1 MNTTAKAGPRQDVE
15 LSIVVPVYRCRNCL
29 AALHDRLT
37 TTLRGLAVA
46 YEMVFID
53 DASPDDAWSALVD
66 LAARDPAVKA
76 YRFSRNFGQHAAI
89 TAGLEQ
95 CNGAWAVVMDCDLQ
109 EPPEEI
115 PRLYRTA
122 QSGFDV
128 VFARRKQKKHS
139 FFRRLAARAYFWA
152 INFFNKTHLDGEYGT
167 FSIISR
173 KVIDAFRQVRDRDRH
188 YLLVL
193 HWLGF
198 RSTYIEYV
206 HAERLA
212 GESSYTL
219 RSLLKLAL
227 DGIFFQTT
235 SLLRWIVYLG
245 FWISVA
251 GVVLAAYFVYLYFAY
266 SVYPGWTSLI
276 VLILLIGGF
285 IIISTGIAGL
295 YIGKIFD
302 QVKGR
307 PLYIIA
313 EASDES
319 TE

>member
-1 MNTTAKAGPRQDVE
+1 MNATAKPSPRKEVE
-15 LSIVVPVYRCRNCL
+15 LSVVVPVYLCRECL
-29 AALHDRLT
+29 GTLHGRLT
-37 TTLRGLAVA
+37 TTLRGLAVP
-46 YEMVFID
+46 YEIVFVD
-53 DASPDDAWSALVD
+53 DASPDDAWPALAE
-66 LAARDPAVKA
+66 LAARDPAVRA

-109 EPPEEI
+109 DPPEEI
-115 PRLYRTA
+115 PRLYRMA

-139 FFRRLAARAYFWA
+139 FFRRLAARAFFQA
-152 INFFNKTHLDGEYGT
+152 INFFNKTHLDGEYGS

-173 KVIDAFRQVRDRDRH
+173 KVIDAFGRIRDRDRH
-188 YLLVL
+188 YLFVL

-198 RSTYIEYV
+198 RSTHIDYE
-206 HAERLA
+206 HAERFA

-219 RSLLKLAL
+219 RSLLKHAL

-251 GVVLAAYFVYLYFAY
+251 GVLLAAYFVYLYFAY

-307 PLYIIA
+307 PLYVIT
-313 EASDES
+313 EASDKSAE
-319 TE
+319 